1 VTPFHPSRAEGAS
14 SSKDDHALRFEWD
27 RLGGIVEAVPA
38 QKHLVLI
45 LAREFASNLATPMGI
60 TDEQGRLVY
69 FNEAAESIIGST
81 FAEAGEMP
89 FEEWSAKAAPRTREG
104 ELLPPERRPAAIAL
118 NERRAAHERL
128 KVTGL
133 DGVEREIAVTAF
145 PLFARADEFVG
156 MVAIF
161 WGSQT

>member
-1 VTPFHPSRAEGAS
+1 VA
-14 SSKDDHALRFEWD
+14 D
-27 RLGGIVEAVPA
+27 

-69 FNEAAESIIGST
+69 FNEAAEAIIGTT
-81 FAEAGEMP
+81 FAEAGEMS
-89 FEEWSAKAAPRTREG
+89 FDEWSARAAPRTLEG
-104 ELLPPERRPAAIAL
+104 ELLPPERRPAAIAF
-118 NERRAAHERL
+118 NERRASHERM

-145 PLFARADEFVG
+145 PLFAHVDELVG
-156 MVAIF
+156 TVAIF
-161 WGSQT
+161 WGE